1 LNELALQMRRYR
13 DQVFEN
19 EHSNLLEMVV
29 ALNAQPEPR
38 EFPRSQLNGKSS
50 EQ

>member
-1 LNELALQMRRYR
+1 LNELTLRMGQYR
-13 DQVFEN
+13 DQVFESG
-19 EHSNLLEMVV
+19 HSNLLEVVV

-38 EFPRSQLNGKSS
+38 EFPRYQLNSKTS